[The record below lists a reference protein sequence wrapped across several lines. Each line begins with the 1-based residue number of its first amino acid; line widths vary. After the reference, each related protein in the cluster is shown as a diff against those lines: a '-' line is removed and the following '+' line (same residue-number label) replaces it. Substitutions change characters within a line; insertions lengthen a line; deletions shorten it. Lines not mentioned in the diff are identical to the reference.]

1 MTPPPPRDSKR
12 PNPILA
18 FSSFLKSYVSNDSGA
33 DSEKPTATSSSN
45 SSTTAGNT
53 ELNRKLLSACNDPD
67 TSIQDVKQLLK
78 QGANANAMLDGLP
91 PFLAC
96 CRTSLAN
103 IRNSAFYSSLEIAR
117 ALVKSGADVNCA
129 NYNGVNAFGLMLN
142 YNIVYGD
149 EEADQ
154 TQVLIMNK
162 PIKRPPD
169 WVFNKLAEYTDF
181 LAESGLDFNKTCE
194 GSFLITPLE
203 AAAQIS
209 PTITEIIL
217 NAGAD
222 PNCTGAGGHT
232 PLVDCANVTCP
243 AIQPIVPPALR
254 STECALLGAKLLID
268 HGADVNLTSDTYWTP
283 LQIACIDGFLGM
295 AKLLIENDADVNKV
309 GTPTSV
315 IDSASSFSAPMLS
328 PLHLALLEDTT
339 PYSDKAK
346 RWVERRR
353 QAKSEIAEL
362 LIKNG
367 ADVQAFAPDGF
378 TPLHRAAQN
387 GYSDICTLLIDHGA
401 QVNDATKDTRLRT
414 FAGYNCTALF
424 FASSN
429 NDCKTAKTLLGNG
442 ADQNIMT
449 NDESFP
455 LYVAS
460 QLGHCEMAKLLL
472 ENGAD
477 PNKRDSNGFS
487 PLFTAIENHG
497 ENSRIARLLKSY
509 GATDNGML
517 AAKEQGF
524 EYHRPVAS
532 VVVYSDKVEIEY
544 QCPKET
550 QTIRNKPMTPQ
561 LAFILL
567 IAIEKG
573 ASVEAI
579 SELLDTTYVSVN
591 SAFEQF
597 NLGGASALYAACMQN
612 RIDLIRLL
620 IERGADVDKPRIDGT
635 TPLFCATSNGLAGI
649 AKELIAAGADVNHQA
664 HDGRT
669 PLVSAA
675 SNNQI
680 KLAKLLI
687 ANGAI
692 VSERCIA
699 TAATEEMR
707 EALTQAYTYGHLYL
721 DYDE

>member
-1 MTPPPPRDSKR
+1 
-12 PNPILA
+12 
-18 FSSFLKSYVSNDSGA
+18 
-33 DSEKPTATSSSN
+33 
-45 SSTTAGNT
+45 
-53 ELNRKLLSACNDPD
+53 
-67 TSIQDVKQLLK
+67 
-78 QGANANAMLDGLP
+78 MLDGLS

-162 PIKRPPD
+162 PIKRPPE
-169 WVFNKLAEYTDF
+169 WVLNKLAEYTDF
-181 LAESGLDFNKTCE
+181 LAEVGLDFNKTCE
-194 GSFLITPLE
+194 GNFLITPLE

-209 PTITEIIL
+209 PTITEIML

-283 LQIACIDGFLGM
+283 LQIACIDGFLEM

-309 GTPTSV
+309 GTPANL

-487 PLFTAIENHG
+487 PLFAAIENHG
-497 ENSRIARLLKSY
+497 ENSCIARLLKQY
-509 GATDNGML
+509 GAVKGNGTT
-517 AAKEQGF
+517 AAEKGI
-524 EYHRPVAS
+524 EYHWEVSS
-532 VVVYSDKVEIEY
+532 VKLDSEKVEINH
-544 QCPKET
+544 QNPNVRT
-550 QTIRNKPMTPQ
+550 TISNDIMTPR
-561 LAFILL
+561 LAFFLL
-567 IAIEKG
+567 LEQDG
-573 ASVEAI
+573 GESVEAI
-579 SELLDTTYVSVN
+579 EQFLDTSGVSAN
-591 SAFEQF
+591 TSFELF
-597 NLGGASALYAACMQN
+597 ERGGSSALYLVCIQN
-612 RIDLIRLL
+612 RIDLVRLL
-620 IERGADVDKPRIDGT
+620 IRRGADVNKPRRNGT
-635 TPLFCATSNGLAGI
+635 TPLFCAACEGYEAI

-669 PLVSAA
+669 PLVSAT
-675 SNNQI
+675 SSNQI

-707 EALTQAYTYGHLYL
+707 EVLTQVHTYGHLYL

>member
-1 MTPPPPRDSKR
+1 M
-12 PNPILA
+12 
-18 FSSFLKSYVSNDSGA
+18 
-33 DSEKPTATSSSN
+33 
-45 SSTTAGNT
+45 
-53 ELNRKLLSACNDPD
+53 LNGLS
-67 TSIQDVKQLLK
+67 
-78 QGANANAMLDGLP
+78 

-103 IRNSAFYSSLEIAR
+103 IRNSAFYSSLEIAC

-149 EEADQ
+149 EEDDQ
-154 TQVLIMNK
+154 TLLIFMNK
-162 PIKRPPD
+162 PTKRPPE
-169 WVFNKLAEYTDF
+169 WVFDKLADYTNF
-181 LAESGLDFNKTCE
+181 LAEVGFDFDKTCE
-194 GSFLITPLE
+194 KNCGITPLE
-203 AAAQIS
+203 AATQIS
-209 PTITEIIL
+209 PKITESIL
-217 NAGAD
+217 DIGAD
-222 PNCTGAGGHT
+222 PNCAGVGGHT
-232 PLVDCANVTCP
+232 PLIDCANVTCP
-243 AIQPIVPPALR
+243 AIQPIVPPTLR
-254 STECALLGAKLLID
+254 SRRAALLGAKLLID
-268 HGADVNLTSDTYWTP
+268 HGADVNLPSATHWTP
-283 LQIACIDGFLGM
+283 LQIACIDGFLEM
-295 AKLLIENDADVNKV
+295 AKLLVENGADINKASATADTV
-309 GTPTSV
+309 
-315 IDSASSFSAPMLS
+315 DSMESFSAQMLP
-328 PLHLALLEDTT
+328 PLHLALFEDVT
-339 PYSDKAK
+339 PHSDEAK
-346 RWVERRR
+346 RWVERRQ
-353 QAKSEIAEL
+353 QAKSAIAEL

-378 TPLHRAAQN
+378 APLHRAAQN
-387 GYSDICTLLIDHGA
+387 GYSDVCALLLDHGA
-401 QVNDATKDTRLRT
+401 QVNAITKDAQFRT

-424 FASSN
+424 LAACN
-429 NDCKTAKTLLGNG
+429 NDCRTAEILLNHN
-442 ADQNIMT
+442 ADQSIVT

-455 LYVAS
+455 LYAAS
-460 QLGHCEMAKLLL
+460 QMGYCEMAKLLL

>member
-1 MTPPPPRDSKR
+1 
-12 PNPILA
+12 
-18 FSSFLKSYVSNDSGA
+18 
-33 DSEKPTATSSSN
+33 
-45 SSTTAGNT
+45 
-53 ELNRKLLSACNDPD
+53 
-67 TSIQDVKQLLK
+67 
-78 QGANANAMLDGLP
+78 MLDGLS

-117 ALVKSGADVNCA
+117 TLVKSGADVNCA

-149 EEADQ
+149 EETDQ
-154 TQVLIMNK
+154 TLIFIMDK
-162 PIKRPPD
+162 PMKRPPD
-169 WVFNKLAEYTDF
+169 WVLNKLAEYTDF

-268 HGADVNLTSDTYWTP
+268 HGADVNLPSDNYWTP

-309 GTPTSV
+309 GTPANL
-315 IDSASSFSAPMLS
+315 IDSAGSFSAPMLS

-353 QAKSEIAEL
+353 QAKSAIAEL
-362 LIKNG
+362 LIENG
-367 ADVQAFAPDGF
+367 ADAQTFAPDGF

-387 GYSDICTLLIDHGA
+387 GYSDICTLLLSCGA
-401 QVNDATKDTRLRT
+401 QVNAATKDTRLRT

-424 FASSN
+424 FAASN
-429 NDCKTAKTLLGNG
+429 NDCKTAKTLLGYG

-460 QLGHCEMAKLLL
+460 QMGHCEMAELLL

-477 PNKRDSNGFS
+477 PNKHDSNGFS

-497 ENSRIARLLKSY
+497 ENSRIAQLLKQY
-509 GATDNGML
+509 GAVKGNGTT
-517 AAKEQGF
+517 AAEKGI
-524 EYHRPVAS
+524 EYHWEVSS
-532 VVVYSDKVEIEY
+532 VKLDSEKVEINH
-544 QCPKET
+544 QNPSVST
-550 QTIRNKPMTPQ
+550 TISNDIMTPR
-561 LAFILL
+561 LAFFLL
-567 IAIEKG
+567 LEQDG
-573 ASVEAI
+573 GESVEAI
-579 SELLDTTYVSVN
+579 EQFLDTSGVSAN
-591 SAFEQF
+591 TSFELF
-597 NLGGASALYAACMQN
+597 ERGGSSALYLVCIQN
-612 RIDLIRLL
+612 RIDLVRLL
-620 IERGADVDKPRIDGT
+620 IRRGADVNKPRRNGT
-635 TPLFCATSNGLAGI
+635 TPLFCAACEGYEAI

-675 SNNQI
+675 SNNRV

-692 VSERCIA
+692 ASERCIA
-699 TAATEEMR
+699 AATTEEMR
-707 EALTQAYTYGHLYL
+707 EVLTQAYTYDHLYY

>member
-1 MTPPPPRDSKR
+1 M
-12 PNPILA
+12 
-18 FSSFLKSYVSNDSGA
+18 
-33 DSEKPTATSSSN
+33 
-45 SSTTAGNT
+45 
-53 ELNRKLLSACNDPD
+53 LNGLS
-67 TSIQDVKQLLK
+67 
-78 QGANANAMLDGLP
+78 

-103 IRNSAFYSSLEIAR
+103 IRNSAFYSSLEIAC

-149 EEADQ
+149 EEDDQ
-154 TQVLIMNK
+154 TLLIFMNK
-162 PIKRPPD
+162 PTKRPPE
-169 WVFNKLAEYTDF
+169 WVFDKLADYTNF
-181 LAESGLDFNKTCE
+181 LAEVGFDFDKTCE
-194 GSFLITPLE
+194 KNCGITPLE
-203 AAAQIS
+203 AATQIS
-209 PTITEIIL
+209 PKITESIL
-217 NAGAD
+217 DIGAD
-222 PNCTGAGGHT
+222 PNCAGVGGHT
-232 PLVDCANVTCP
+232 PLIDCANVTCP
-243 AIQPIVPPALR
+243 AIQPIVPPTLR
-254 STECALLGAKLLID
+254 SRRAALLGAKLLID
-268 HGADVNLTSDTYWTP
+268 HGADVNLPSATHWTP
-283 LQIACIDGFLGM
+283 LQIACIDGFLEM
-295 AKLLIENDADVNKV
+295 AKLLVENGADINKASATADTV
-309 GTPTSV
+309 
-315 IDSASSFSAPMLS
+315 DSMESFSAQMLP
-328 PLHLALLEDTT
+328 PLHLALFEDVT
-339 PYSDKAK
+339 PHSDEAK
-346 RWVERRR
+346 RWVERRQ
-353 QAKSEIAEL
+353 QAKSAIAEL

-378 TPLHRAAQN
+378 APLHRAAQN
-387 GYSDICTLLIDHGA
+387 GYSDVCALLLDHGA
-401 QVNDATKDTRLRT
+401 QVNAITKDAQFRT

-424 FASSN
+424 FAACN
-429 NDCKTAKTLLGNG
+429 NDCRTAEILLNHN
-442 ADQNIMT
+442 ADQSIVT

-455 LYVAS
+455 LYAAS
-460 QLGHCEMAKLLL
+460 QMGYCEMAKLLL
-472 ENGAD
+472 ENGTD

-550 QTIRNKPMTPQ
+550 QTIRNKPMTSQ

-579 SELLDTTYVSVN
+579 SELFDTTYVSVN

-597 NLGGASALYAACMQN
+597 NLRGASALYAACMQN
-612 RIDLIRLL
+612 RIDLVRLL
-620 IERGADVDKPRIDGT
+620 IERGADVDKPRIDET
-635 TPLFCATSNGLAGI
+635 TPLFCATSNGLVGI

-699 TAATEEMR
+699 AAATEEMR
-707 EALTQAYTYGHLYL
+707 EALAQAYTYGHLYL